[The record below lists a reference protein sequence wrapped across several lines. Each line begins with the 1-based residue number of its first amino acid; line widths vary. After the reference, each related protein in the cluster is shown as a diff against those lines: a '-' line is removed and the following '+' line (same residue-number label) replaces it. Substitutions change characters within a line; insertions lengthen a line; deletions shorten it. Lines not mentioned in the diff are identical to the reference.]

1 MMVRR
6 SSSAIALAAACL
18 SLALAASARAAPG
31 EVVLV
36 SPPNSSGGI
45 ENGTDIVPATSGNGS
60 YVAFLHEAPFGDP
73 TEANPGAALVL
84 RVMASSATIPV
95 NVPTGDSNG
104 NGFEAGGP
112 ALDRT
117 GDRLAFV
124 SEDPDLS
131 REDKDFSTSAAGTNP
146 VRDVFLF
153 QRATR
158 KVVLISRGTG
168 IKGTIANAN
177 SNLPS
182 ISEDGRYVA
191 FGTEANNLTPKRTYG
206 RTVFG
211 GVYVRDLQKK
221 STTLVS
227 LADGRRGA
235 PIDGYDPSI
244 SRFGT
249 RVAFVGR
256 VGPKGRRH
264 AGIMVRDIRRGRTR
278 VVSRGGER
286 DCIEPSLAADGRFV
300 AYTCEARSRAKGIDQ
315 VYVTDLARGRT
326 ALVSRGS
333 GKKGRPGG
341 GDSSHPSI
349 SANGRLVAFES
360 YANDLGPRDE
370 GRVTDVF
377 VKNTRSGRVFLASRG
392 DGDGAAGNAP
402 SANPSISADGRFV
415 SFESRSSNLT
425 PEDSDR
431 ESSVFRYQVLP

>member
-1 MMVRR
+1 MTVRR
-6 SSSAIALAAACL
+6 GRSAIVLAAACL
-18 SLALAASARAAPG
+18 SLALAGSARAAPG

-45 ENGTDIVPATSGNGS
+45 ENGTDIVPASSGNGA
-60 YVAFLHEAPFGDP
+60 YVAFLHEGPFGGP
-73 TEANPGAALVL
+73 GEATPGAALFL

-95 NVPTGDSNG
+95 NVPSGETNG
-104 NGFEAGGP
+104 LGFESGSP
-112 ALDRT
+112 TLNRT
-117 GDRLAFV
+117 GSRLAFV

-131 REDKDFSTSAAGTNP
+131 GEDKDFSTSAAGTHP
-146 VRDVFLF
+146 IRDVFLF
-153 QRATR
+153 ERVTR
-158 KVVLISRGTG
+158 KVVLVSRGTG
-168 IKGTIANAN
+168 LRGRTANDD
-177 SNLPS
+177 SNLPT

-191 FGTEANNLTPKRTYG
+191 FGTEANNLTPKRAHG
-206 RTVFG
+206 RRVFG
-211 GVYVRDLQKK
+211 GVYVRDMQKK

-249 RVAFVGR
+249 LVAFVGR

-264 AGIMVRDIRRGRTR
+264 AGIVVRDVRRGRTR
-278 VVSRGGER
+278 VVSPRGRR
-286 DCIEPSLAADGRFV
+286 DCVEPSLAAAGRFV
-300 AYTCEARSRAKGIDQ
+300 AYTCEARSRARGIDQ
-315 VYVTDLARGRT
+315 VYVTDLVRRRT
-326 ALVSRGS
+326 TLVSRSAGRR
-333 GKKGRPGG
+333 GRPGG

-392 DGDGAAGNAP
+392 GGAAGNAP

-425 PEDSDR
+425 PQDSDR
-431 ESSVFRYQVLP
+431 ESSVFRYQILP